1 MIKREADTS
10 STAPVWR
17 AVSWFQCAIIIVVSL
32 VMTYQWR
39 RAEDIEASF
48 DALFEGE
55 KKRLENMEGLV
66 HQEQVFSRSVMERV
80 QDGADQLARCRRDQA
95 SDMEVFFQYQRID
108 DLFHRKFCTTWM
120 KGQADPPRL
129 RLAR

>member
-1 MIKREADTS
+1 MIKREADAS
-10 STAPVWR
+10 SIASLWR
-17 AVSWFQCAIIIVVSL
+17 AVAGFQFVIIIVVSL

-80 QDGADQLARCRRDQA
+80 QDGVVQLERCRRDQA
-95 SDMEVFFQYQRID
+95 SDMELFFQYQRID
-108 DLFHRKFCTTWM
+108 DIFHRKFCTTWL
-120 KGQADPPRL
+120 KGQAAPPRL